1 MRCLA
6 LLLCVI
12 AGSAAAQQPAP
23 PLLPES
29 ARAES
34 IPLYTVP
41 TPAQALFMNG
51 LRTVGRGIN
60 QLKDAVNRVTMAG
73 RDSLRRRRADHLLGG
88 LCGAARGFMIRGRG
102 RMQATAYQD
111 STALRARRLAAQVD
125 TLIRFTPK
133 CEADAL
139 KQPDS
144 TLARLLYDLR
154 AYEAALRDFRAAIGL
169 PNKAAAPQVSQ

>member
-88 LCGAARGFMIRGRG
+88 LCGGARGFVTMRSRTMSG
-102 RMQATAYQD
+102 T
-111 STALRARRLAAQVD
+111 V
-125 TLIRFTPK
+125 
-133 CEADAL
+133 
-139 KQPDS
+139 
-144 TLARLLYDLR
+144 
-154 AYEAALRDFRAAIGL
+154 
-169 PNKAAAPQVSQ
+169 

>member
-1 MRCLA
+1 
-6 LLLCVI
+6 
-12 AGSAAAQQPAP
+12 
-23 PLLPES
+23 
-29 ARAES
+29 
-34 IPLYTVP
+34 
-41 TPAQALFMNG
+41 
-51 LRTVGRGIN
+51 
-60 QLKDAVNRVTMAG
+60 
-73 RDSLRRRRADHLLGG
+73 
-88 LCGAARGFMIRGRG
+88 
-102 RMQATAYQD
+102 MQATAYED